1 MFPWLNSSFQNSP
14 QYHLCRR
21 FLPPSLPG
29 AQPGP
34 SKCRRYTVLI
44 TVTLLKCA
52 WYIGRIRDCMK
63 RLRLFSINVQPTWNS
78 RALNLSHSLQS
89 GKLVHLLPSI
99 WIYKIEGD
107 GWCVMLYSHQME
119 QKTLSTLNVNT
130 PFHFFYGVLERCRD
144 WCIIFSSVIL
154 FLWLTVFA

>member
-29 AQPGP
+29 AQPRP

-52 WYIGRIRDCMK
+52 WDIGRIRDCMK
-63 RLRLFSINVQPTWNS
+63 KLRLFSINVQPTWNS
-78 RALNLSHSLQS
+78 RALNLSQS
-89 GKLVHLLPSI
+89 SI
-99 WIYKIEGD
+99 WKTCSSSTIDIKIQDWRWQLMCYALFTPD
-107 GWCVMLYSHQME
+107 GTEDFINIECEHTIS
-119 QKTLSTLNVNT
+119 
-130 PFHFFYGVLERCRD
+130 FFYGVSKRCRD